1 MQDRKIRFSQT
12 LPERRPWWT
21 VSKNVTLGSFGV
33 LFISYPIILPN
44 RLPLSCLFYA
54 DDLVKAK
61 YPQYCNKWLLKMNRK
76 ITKVLIFQKQNRKS
90 TRDKYT
96 FFLNGNQIASVTE
109 YSYLDITF
117 N

>member
-21 VSKNVTLGSFGV
+21 VSKNITLGSFGV
-33 LFISYPIILPN
+33 LFIFYPIILP
-44 RLPLSCLFYA
+44 RGLPLSCLFYA

-61 YPQYCNKWLLKMNRK
+61 YPQYCNKWLLKINRK

-90 TRDKYT
+90 TRDK
-96 FFLNGNQIASVTE
+96 
-109 YSYLDITF
+109 
-117 N
+117 